1 MPKKSSNNT
10 NSEVHLLIIWEHARV
25 IEEKI
30 LDDIANRFTILK
42 VYEVHWSKQKFTQN
56 LSRFYGTNLPPN
68 AKKEA
73 HVGTNPF
80 LAVIVEDKNPVYKTH
95 TTSKGD
101 KTVNSNL
108 FTAKA
113 THREWTGG
121 GHRVHGTNSPEEVDH
136 DLTLLFGK
144 NAADLVKTFGKPS
157 RKIEVYKKDVVGADG
172 WESLE
177 QLLYVLNNT
186 LDYVVLRNFD
196 ALPDKYYAKNHGDID
211 LLVADYKDA
220 SLITNARAVFTQ
232 KYRVYNEVIIKGE
245 KVFFDFRNI
254 GDNYYDPLWE
264 VDILKRRELNK
275 KGFYVAA
282 AEDFFYSLLYHA
294 IIQKPKTGDDYKARL
309 IKLAKTVGITLN
321 EKSFDNGDAVRV
333 LAEFLKKHRY
343 VFTQPDDR
351 SVYFHEE
358 HIKIGVAAGAKFIK
372 KRRTPLRNHLK
383 RYKMQLKHYGAK
395 ARRMVRGYFK
405 KVTPSKK

>member
-1 MPKKSSNNT
+1 MPKNTSAT
-10 NSEVHLLIIWEHARV
+10 NSGEVHLMIIWEHARV

-30 LDDIANRFTILK
+30 LDDIAKRFTILK
-42 VYEVHWSKQKFTQN
+42 VYEIHWPKEKFTEN

-108 FTAKA
+108 FSAKA

-121 GHRVHGTNSPEEVDH
+121 GHRIHGTNSPVEVDH

-144 NAADLVKTFGKPS
+144 NTKDLVKTFGKPS
-157 RKIEVYKKDVVGADG
+157 RKIEVYKQSVVGADG

-177 QLLYVLNNT
+177 QFFYVLNNT
-186 LDYVVLRNFD
+186 IDYVVLRNFD
-196 ALPDKYYAKNHGDID
+196 QLPDKYYAKDHGDID
-211 LLVADYKDA
+211 LMVADYKDA
-220 SLITNARAVFTQ
+220 VLVANAKPVFSQ
-232 KYRVYNEVIIKGE
+232 KYRVYNEVRIKNE
-245 KVFFDFRNI
+245 KVLFDFRNV

-264 VDILKRRELNK
+264 VDILKRRVLNR
-275 KGFYVAA
+275 KGFYVADS
-282 AEDFFYSLLYHA
+282 EDFFYSLLYHA

-309 IKLAKTVGITLN
+309 IKLAKTINITVTQT
-321 EKSFDNGDAVRV
+321 SFDNGDAVRL
-333 LAEFLKKHRY
+333 LAGFLKKHGY

-351 SVYFHEE
+351 SVYFHED
-358 HIKIGVAAGAKFIK
+358 HIKVGVAAGAKFMK

-395 ARRMVRGYFK
+395 ARRIVRGYFK
-405 KVTPSKK
+405 KVTPSS